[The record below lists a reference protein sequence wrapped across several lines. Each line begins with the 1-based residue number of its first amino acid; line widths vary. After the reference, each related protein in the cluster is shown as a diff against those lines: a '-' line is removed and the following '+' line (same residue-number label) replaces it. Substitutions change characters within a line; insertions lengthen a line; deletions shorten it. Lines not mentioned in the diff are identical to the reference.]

1 MKRYGTSVFGNSEI
15 SNITFGDKLNEIGSM
30 AFDGCSRLTG
40 SLEIPD
46 TVTKIGTH
54 IFWRTK
60 LSEITLGKGITAV
73 PQRMFY
79 SAPELTKVI
88 FKNSEI
94 TNIGEQSFFNCSSLT
109 TLDNI
114 NWKTL
119 NNIGKDAFSG
129 CQNLEGT
136 ITLNGNCTFD
146 RETTFF
152 NCPLKVQ
159 RENLIN

>member
-30 AFDGCSRLTG
+30 AFDTCDKLSGI
-40 SLEIPD
+40 LEIPD

-54 IFWRTK
+54 IFWRTN
-60 LSEITLGKGITAV
+60 LSEITLGKGITTV
-73 PQRMFY
+73 PQCMFY
-79 SAPELTKVI
+79 SAPKLTKVI

-94 TNIGEQSFFNCSSLT
+94 TNIDEQSFFNCSSLT

-114 NWKTL
+114 NWKSL
-119 NNIGKDAFSG
+119 SSIGKNAFSG
-129 CQNLEGT
+129 CKNLKGT

-146 RETTFF
+146 SETTFF